1 MISRRALV
9 SALTARKVADWVVIE
24 RAQEVATVAEDRT
37 LRRTEERTQWTL
49 IVHHDV
55 PRGRGTARVELG
67 TRQGDAAEVVDQ
79 AISLASA
86 AIGPAWASTPAAAP
100 AKVNVLDP
108 ALEKADLAEV
118 AADVLHRTKRPAGS
132 RVQLALEVLR
142 ERVAV
147 QAESG
152 FHTAWIATHLRV
164 DGLIA
169 LGELSLEF
177 MREARRR
184 TDLELDDALA
194 QSAADLT
201 LLGSAGPAVPG
212 PCSVILRADA
222 LLHGGGLGVWSVFAD
237 HASAETERQGLT
249 LYRQAS
255 PIVPGANQLAEP
267 LTITSDGALDFA
279 TRSAPV
285 GDEGD
290 AVRRFA
296 LIERGI
302 ATGLGISAREAA
314 RRRVDPNGGVRN
326 LVIARGTW
334 NEAPPAGRTIDV
346 RRLRSLSID
355 PYTGDASLELRLA
368 LDRQLGDQLG
378 NQLGDQQERPVTG
391 GTLRIDLVAALAR
404 ARRSSTAVRR
414 GPYLGPAAI
423 LIEGAELI

>member
-9 SALTARKVADWVVIE
+9 SALQARRIADWVVIE
-24 RAQEVATVAEDRT
+24 RAQELATIAEDRA
-37 LRRTEERTQWTL
+37 LRRTEERMRWTV

-55 PRGRGTARVELG
+55 PRGRGTARLELG
-67 TRQGDAAEVVDQ
+67 TRQGNAAEIVEQ

-100 AKVNVLDP
+100 AKVTLLDRS
-108 ALEKADLAEV
+108 LEKANLADV
-118 AADVLHRTKRPAGS
+118 AAEILHGAKRPAGS
-132 RVQLALEVLR
+132 VVQLGLEVLR
-142 ERVAV
+142 ERVSV

-152 FHTAWIATHLRV
+152 FHTAWTATNLSAE
-164 DGLIA
+164 GLIA
-169 LGELSLEF
+169 LGDHSLEVT
-177 MREARRR
+177 REARRR
-184 TDLELDDALA
+184 TDLDLDDALA
-194 QSAADLT
+194 QSAADLS
-201 LLGSAGPAVPG
+201 LLVSAGPPVPG
-212 PCSVILRADA
+212 RCSVILRADA
-222 LLHGGGLGVWSVFAD
+222 LLDGGGLGVWSVFAD

-249 LYRQAS
+249 RYRQSS
-255 PIVPGANQLAEP
+255 PIVPGADQIAEP

-279 TRSAPV
+279 ARSAPV

-334 NEAPPAGRTIDV
+334 NEAPPPGRTIDV

-368 LDRQLGDQLG
+368 IDRQSD
-378 NQLGDQQERPVTG
+378 RAFTG
-391 GTLRIDLVAALAR
+391 GTLRLDLIDTLAR
-404 ARRSSTAVRR
+404 ARRSSAALRR
-414 GPYLGPAAI
+414 GPYLGPAAL
-423 LIEGAELI
+423 LIEDAELI